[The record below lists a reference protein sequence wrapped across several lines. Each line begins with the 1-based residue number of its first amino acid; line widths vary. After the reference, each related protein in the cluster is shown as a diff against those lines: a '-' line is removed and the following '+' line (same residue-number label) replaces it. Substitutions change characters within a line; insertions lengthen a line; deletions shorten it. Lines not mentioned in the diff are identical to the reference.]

1 MDISESEQNYIKIDR
16 ADSITKYIG
25 IGANGAADDDV
36 AWKIIKET
44 FNASGDL
51 VKCQTYKKLAKWSE
65 RAGLE
70 F

>member
-1 MDISESEQNYIKIDR
+1 MDIFESEQNYIKIDR

-51 VKCQTYKKLAKWSE
+51 VKCYN
-65 RAGLE
+65 
-70 F
+70 